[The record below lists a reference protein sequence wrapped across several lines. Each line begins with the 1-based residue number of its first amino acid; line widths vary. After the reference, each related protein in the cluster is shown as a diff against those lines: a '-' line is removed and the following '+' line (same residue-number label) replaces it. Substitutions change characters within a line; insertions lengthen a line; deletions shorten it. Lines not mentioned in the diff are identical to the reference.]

1 MAVHRVSQVL
11 GGTMLALGMAVA
23 SWGNATPHPAP
34 WPSQSGAY
42 LGVMVDKVSPETA
55 AAQHVA
61 SGATMIANVDQ
72 DGPACHAGLKGGDVV
87 TAFNGKKVS
96 GPEQFADLIH
106 DSAPGSTVTL
116 TVVRNGHSQ
125 DMKVKLGDWKQ
136 MAAMP
141 PQPPTPPQPLS
152 PAGTMPPMLA
162 MPAMPAIDVPGYSP
176 LLAHSGVLVEPLS
189 PQLCDFF
196 GVPQNE
202 GVLVRSVDKGSPG
215 ANAGLKAGDVIV
227 RVNDETIHDMQ
238 DWKRALKKQG
248 GKVSLSIVRD
258 KRPQTLQMTVPANT
272 SELNGPEWQRFE
284 PDMQAFSAEMEK
296 LRPEIEKNAQEMAKL
311 GQLDQQQIDDIN
323 RQAKEAAKTITPE
336 MKKQAKE
343 MSKQAEQLR
352 KEMEKMRP
360 EMERAARE
368 MAESMTPTAKQ
379 WSDMA
384 REVQKSMKDLQPEL
398 QKQMEELQKEWQ
410 QKMREWQ
417 QNFKGSNPKQL

>member
-34 WPSQSGAY
+34 WPAQSGAY
-42 LGVMVDKVSPETA
+42 RGVMVDKVSPETA
-55 AAQHVA
+55 AALDVGRG
-61 SGATMIANVDQ
+61 STMIGNVDQ
-72 DGPACHAGLKGGDVV
+72 DGPACRAGLKGGDIV
-87 TAFNGKKVS
+87 TAFNGKQVS

-116 TVVRNGHSQ
+116 TVVRDGRSR
-125 DMKVKLGDWKQ
+125 DMKVKLGDWKKR
-136 MAAMP
+136 AAMP
-141 PQPPTPPQPLS
+141 PPPPPQPLS
-152 PAGTMPPMLA
+152 PVGTMPPMNA

-176 LLAHSGVLVEPLS
+176 LLAHSGILVEPLS

-258 KRPQTLQMTVPANT
+258 KRPQTLQMTVPGNT

-284 PDMQAFSAEMEK
+284 PDMQAYSAEMEK
-296 LRPEIEKNAQEMAKL
+296 LRPEFEKNAQEIAKM
-311 GQLDQQQIDDIN
+311 GQLDQQQIDEIN
-323 RQAKEAAKTITPE
+323 RQAKAAAKTITPE
-336 MKKQAKE
+336 MKKQAEE

-352 KEMEKMRP
+352 KDMEKMRP

-368 MAESMTPTAKQ
+368 MAESMKPTAKQ

-384 REVQKSMKDLQPEL
+384 REVQKSMKDWQPEL
-398 QKQMEELQKEWQ
+398 QKQMEEFQKEWQ
-410 QKMREWQ
+410 QEMREWQ
-417 QNFKGSNPKQL
+417 QNFKGSSPKQL